1 MQAVLESREIRDI
14 ARQMQM
20 NVSADHGNEA
30 DKENVRDRGI
40 ITSYEISKITGEANC
55 KVSDKIRRLVPRGR
69 EYYYDTLFTNE
80 SNCQYKAIALTEKG
94 LDIFIKGVEG
104 RGNRNTQKQIEDIK
118 KIRAAVGIVTVEVQA
133 QPEQIKESK
142 TDKANKDDK
151 IREAVDNLVLAES
164 FITVVE
170 DRFIGRDYE
179 NLTYQQRD
187 DFERLFYFMADQL
200 HSRIETLKAVVDG
213 N

>member
-20 NVSADHGNEA
+20 NVSANHVNEVE
-30 DKENVRDRGI
+30 KENVRDRGI

-69 EYYYDTLFTNE
+69 EYYYDTIFTNE
-80 SNCQYKAIALTEKG
+80 SNCQYRAIALTEKG

-118 KIRAAVGIVTVEVQA
+118 KIRAAVGIVSVKVQA

-142 TDKANKDDK
+142 TDKANKADK

-200 HSRIETLKAVVDG
+200 HNRIKALKTVVDG

>member
-20 NVSADHGNEA
+20 NVSEEHDSEA
-30 DKENVRDRGI
+30 DKRDVRDRGI

-55 KVSDKIRRLVPRGR
+55 KVSDKIRRIVPRGR

-94 LDIFIKGVEG
+94 LNIFIKGIEG
-104 RGNRNTQKQIEDIK
+104 RGNRSTQKQIEDIGK
-118 KIRAAVGIVTVEVQA
+118 IKELVGFVRVENVSGEKNDKDVREQKIR
-133 QPEQIKESK
+133 
-142 TDKANKDDK
+142 D
-151 IREAVDNLVLAES
+151 AVDNLVMADS
-164 FITVVE
+164 FINVVE
-170 DRFIGRDYE
+170 DRFIGRNYE
-179 NLTYQQRD
+179 NLTYQERD

-200 HSRIETLKAVVDG
+200 HSRIGELKALMES
-213 N
+213 